1 MQNYNYKRSN
11 VRDNMITKKYDN
23 EMANRINSYFNE
35 KITIIQQEQWT
46 KQSQKG

>member
-11 VRDNMITKKYDN
+11 MRDNMITKQYDN
-23 EMANRINSYFNE
+23 EMVNLIKSYFNE

-46 KQSQKG
+46 KQCQKG

>member
-1 MQNYNYKRSN
+1 MQNYKYKRSN
-11 VRDNMITKKYDN
+11 VRDNMITKQYDN
-23 EMANRINSYFNE
+23 EMANLIKSYFNE